1 MCRIFGGII
10 EKDNIAPILRIG
22 LKRLEYG
29 GYDSAGIATVF
40 QKKIFIKKD
49 KGKIDEIHAR
59 LNFDDLPG
67 NIGIAHT
74 RWATHGA
81 PSQVNAHPLTDCE
94 GKIAVVHN
102 GIIDNY
108 LEIKKELEQKGHV
121 FLSKTDTEIVAHL
134 IEENYKLINDITKAF
149 ILAIKRIHGSFA
161 IAVISSFSDDK
172 IFVAKKNSP
181 LLIGV
186 GKNENFIASDAV
198 AFIDRTKEILAL
210 NDNEIAMITQ
220 KDFLI
225 YDIKNDS
232 YVKRKTKTY
241 DWNFEIA
248 SKGGY
253 EHFMLKEIMEQPIS
267 ISWTL
272 NIQKPY
278 LELVCEYMNKAS
290 KIFLVASGTSYN
302 SCIAGSY
309 YYSNLANIASYPSV
323 ASEFIDQFGN
333 SVDINSS
340 ILCVSQSG
348 ETMDVLQAAEFAKAK
363 GSTILAI
370 TNVAYSTLTRM
381 ARAYVLQ
388 QSGPEIGVAA
398 TKTYTSQLLVH
409 LMLAYK
415 LGIKRGKLS
424 QYEIDK
430 LQQEMQNIPP
440 ILSSILTNKNT
451 EVKNIAKLVSHK
463 NHVVFLGKGLNFAT
477 ALEGK
482 LKLLEISYIPS
493 TTITATHKCIE
504 ISDKKVTN
512 DTALIAIVANDKNR
526 KFMLDLL
533 EQFRSKMEIIAIG
546 DEFDYELYDITKH
559 VILMPSINLLFTPIT
574 YILPLQLLAYYSAI
588 YRRLDPDKP
597 RNLAKSVTVV

>member
-1 MCRIFGGII
+1 M
-10 EKDNIAPILRIG
+10 
-22 LKRLEYG
+22 
-29 GYDSAGIATVF
+29 
-40 QKKIFIKKD
+40 
-49 KGKIDEIHAR
+49 
-59 LNFDDLPG
+59 
-67 NIGIAHT
+67 
-74 RWATHGA
+74 
-81 PSQVNAHPLTDCE
+81 
-94 GKIAVVHN
+94 
-102 GIIDNY
+102 
-108 LEIKKELEQKGHV
+108 
-121 FLSKTDTEIVAHL
+121 
-134 IEENYKLINDITKAF
+134 
-149 ILAIKRIHGSFA
+149 
-161 IAVISSFSDDK
+161 ISSFSDDK

-302 SCIAGSY
+302 SCVAGSY